1 MNLDRIFIHI
11 CGREKQPRKL
21 RQAIRVDLDDE
32 QMLLC
37 CDASDHQCSCRP
49 START
54 YRHTNT
60 QTHRHT
66 QTHTDTQTYRHTPI
80 QTYTHTDIHPYTHTH
95 TDTDLELA
103 GDGHRSAVETYEDIA
118 VSTASIVSLLLL
130 SILYSTSF
138 LSFFFLIIATQ
149 FALASAPCKQSWLN
163 WNVYTV
169 CLMVSIHSQLVSSP
183 TWPTLLASLRHQT
196 LLTKVGNTQ
205 CLQPVC
211 KPIYS

>member
-54 YRHTNT
+54 YR
-60 QTHRHT
+60 QTYK
-66 QTHTDTQTYRHTPI
+66 HTDTQTYRHTPI
-80 QTYTHTDIHPYTHTH
+80 QTYTHTHTH

-103 GDGHRSAVETYEDIA
+103 GDGHRSPVETYEDIA

-149 FALASAPCKQSWLN
+149 FALASAPCKQS
-163 WNVYTV
+163 
-169 CLMVSIHSQLVSSP
+169 
-183 TWPTLLASLRHQT
+183 
-196 LLTKVGNTQ
+196 
-205 CLQPVC
+205 
-211 KPIYS
+211 

>member
-54 YRHTNT
+54 YR
-60 QTHRHT
+60 
-66 QTHTDTQTYRHTPI
+66 QTYK
-80 QTYTHTDIHPYTHTH
+80 H

-103 GDGHRSAVETYEDIA
+103 GDGHRSPVETYEDIA

-169 CLMVSIHSQLVSSP
+169 CLMVSIHSQLVSLP
-183 TWPTLLASLRHQT
+183 TWPTLLASLGHQT

>member
-54 YRHTNT
+54 YR
-60 QTHRHT
+60 QTYK
-66 QTHTDTQTYRHTPI
+66 HTDTQTYRHTPI
-80 QTYTHTDIHPYTHTH
+80 QTYTHTHTH

-103 GDGHRSAVETYEDIA
+103 GDGHRSPVETYEDIA

-169 CLMVSIHSQLVSSP
+169 CLMVSIHSQLVSLP
-183 TWPTLLASLRHQT
+183 TWPTLLASLGHQT